1 MKQDIK
7 VLVGIIVATL
17 VILVGGIFLLGRTQG
32 APVGEVAG
40 LEVAPLSYDL
50 GEVPINGG
58 IVTREYEVKNTTE
71 KTLRLK
77 KIATSCMCTTAAV
90 EIGEKTTQFF
100 GMEGHGDKNPPVNLE
115 LGSGQSGKVIVSFDP
130 AAHGPEGIGAFQRLV
145 WLTFSDPA
153 GIKELTL
160 TGTVVSQ

>member
-7 VLVGIIVATL
+7 VLAGIIVATL
-17 VILVGGIFLLGRTQG
+17 VILVGGIFLLGRTQEV
-32 APVGEVAG
+32 PVGEVAG

-50 GEVPINGG
+50 GGVPINGG

-90 EIGEKTTQFF
+90 EIGEETSQFF

-115 LGSGQSGKVIVSFDP
+115 LGSGQSGKVMVNFDP